1 MEYQKLPKKSG
12 HLELGQKTFT
22 YFSVNLID
30 GKDATLVLILEFLS
44 YKKNR
49 EIIALEHTDERR

>member
-12 HLELGQKTFT
+12 HLELVPKLFT

-30 GKDATLVLILEFLS
+30 EKDASTVLILEFLS
-44 YKKNR
+44 YKKNC
-49 EIIALEHTDERR
+49 EIIALEHTVERR